1 MGLFDYPAEV
11 EEDRG
16 LVPAWSDFIFLKDVP
31 TSAWK
36 KIVAHAQTVQFAPGQ
51 KIVNAGERD
60 PAFYILSAGT
70 VEVVIPG
77 PDGERV
83 LASIPEGSVFG
94 EISFF
99 DGEPRSASI
108 RATAAGAA
116 LRITRDGFDSLSGWD
131 PALGR
136 LMLIDLGRV
145 LALRL
150 RWTTQLG
157 HT

>member
-1 MGLFDYPAEV
+1 L
-11 EEDRG
+11 
-16 LVPAWSDFIFLKDVP
+16 P

-36 KIVAHAQTVQFAPGQ
+36 KIVAHAETVQLAPGQ
-51 KIVNAGERD
+51 NIVKAGERD
-60 PAFYILSAGT
+60 HAFYILSAGA

-77 PDGERV
+77 PDGEHV

-99 DGEPRSASI
+99 DGEPRSATI
-108 RATAAGAA
+108 RATTPGTA

-131 PALGR
+131 PALAR

-150 RWTTQLG
+150 RWTTQLE
-157 HT
+157 HSELQP